1 MKLEN
6 DNDQLMTIAAFR
18 YCLGRQS
25 YIVGSCLDW
34 LYATWDQ
41 IETNTR
47 FVIVRDTLE
56 AIKTDRAGS
65 ETIDKPG
72 WEKFAKWAFETLPV
86 DHQSRIRQIEESR

>member
-6 DNDQLMTIAAFR
+6 TDDHLMAIAAFR

-41 IETNTR
+41 FDNNTR
-47 FVIVRDTLE
+47 FVIVRDTRE
-56 AIKTDRAGS
+56 AITTGSAGS
-65 ETIDKPG
+65 DLIDKPG
-72 WEKFAKWAFETLPV
+72 WEKFAKWAFETLT
-86 DHQSRIRQIEESR
+86 DAHQSQISRIEELK